1 MMQKVLYIDDESSNL
16 ITLQVGLRKFYN
28 VFTLENPKEAL
39 ELIER
44 EDIKVVI
51 TDQRMPGI
59 TGLELASQIQVKFP
73 GVIIIILTA
82 YGDNDTMLEA
92 INQGGIFR
100 YLLKPWDIKDLTQTL
115 SNAFETYELRRK
127 NITLINDLIVQNH
140 KLQSAYNEIA
150 ALKQNLEEENIQ
162 LKDEF
167 LVQSFSSKII
177 GQSKALQYVLRQL
190 EQVAKTNTSI
200 LLLGETGTG
209 KELFARTAHALSSR
223 KDKIMVTINCAA
235 IPESLIESELFG
247 HEKGAFT
254 GAHKLKY
261 GKFEVAHQGTLFLDE
276 IGELPLAMQPKLL
289 RVLQE
294 NEFERLGG
302 TAIVKADFRLIAAT
316 NRNLQQ
322 EIEKGYFRSDLFY
335 RLNILPINIPP
346 LREHKEDIPQLV
358 EFFLGNFN
366 RKSGKTIGLIPKRTL
381 DKLLEYHWPGNIRE
395 LENIIERAHVLSPGN
410 KLEMGDWFEPQK
422 SSIAEPTGISSL
434 EENEKQHIMSAL
446 RYTRWKVRGENGA
459 AELLQINP
467 STLESRM
474 KKLGIERPV

>member
-1 MMQKVLYIDDESSNL
+1 MLQKVLYIDDESSNL
-16 ITLQVGLRKFYN
+16 ITLQVALRKWYH
-28 VFTLENPKEAL
+28 VFILENPRNAL
-39 ELIER
+39 DLIEQEEIR
-44 EDIKVVI
+44 VVV

-59 TGLELASQIQVKFP
+59 TGLELATKIQNKFP
-73 GVIIIILTA
+73 GVVIIILTA

-100 YLLKPWDIKDLTQTL
+100 YLLKPWDLKDLKQTL
-115 SNAFETYELRRK
+115 DNAFETYELRRK
-127 NITLINDLIVQNH
+127 NINLINDLIIQNH
-140 KLQSAYNEIA
+140 KLQKAYDEIA

-167 LVQSFSSKII
+167 LEQSLSTKII
-177 GQSKALQYVLRQL
+177 GQSKALRHVLRQL

-209 KELFARTAHALSSR
+209 KELFARTAHALSGR

-235 IPESLIESELFG
+235 IPETLIESELFG

-276 IGELPLAMQPKLL
+276 IGELPIAMQPKLL

-316 NRNLQQ
+316 NRNLPE
-322 EIEKGYFRSDLFY
+322 EIEKGHFRSDLFY

-346 LREHKEDIPQLV
+346 LREHKDDIPLLV
-358 EFFLGNFN
+358 EFYLRNFN
-366 RKSGKTIGLIPKRTL
+366 RKSGKTIGLIPKRTM
-381 DKLLEYHWPGNIRE
+381 DKLMEYHWPGNIRE

-410 KLEMGDWFEPQK
+410 KLEMGDWFDPQK
-422 SSIAEPTGISSL
+422 ISISESVGIISL
-434 EENEKQHIMSAL
+434 EQSEKQHIIAAL
-446 RYTRWKVRGENGA
+446 KFTKWRVRGENGA
-459 AELLQINP
+459 AELLKINP